1 MFSPAGPMDG
11 GERRA
16 WGSTL
21 ETWGS
26 DWPLLTHWR
35 KVRTGSFGPASSGYF
50 GTKPG
55 TSALLRRGGTYLAR
69 KLGSVASHPR
79 VKAALSI
86 GSPLLDARRAVSAYS
101 VRSRIGMYV
110 SAQMTAPNSVTE
122 RATRRNMP
130 RSRPLAAR
138 KLGSRARW
146 LLEDAG
152 GARNSEVSSFRVAL
166 PKRRI
171 ECLAQLLNLSKV
183 SCSSMSAAHLRDVR
197 EIVVQSVPALFG
209 QANECGPL
217 VRRMRLPCHQL
228 LLLQIF
234 DPS

>member
-1 MFSPAGPMDG
+1 M
-11 GERRA
+11 ERNQERA
-16 WGSTL
+16 HCRVEAEHS
-21 ETWGS
+21 
-26 DWPLLTHWR
+26 R
-35 KVRTGSFGPASSGYF
+35 PASWERCVS
-50 GTKPG
+50 PE
-55 TSALLRRGGTYLAR
+55 SEGGPEYR
-69 KLGSVASHPR
+69 VAF
-79 VKAALSI
+79 
-86 GSPLLDARRAVSAYS
+86 ARRPSS
-101 VRSRIGMYV
+101 SGQCLFRQKQDRHVR
-110 SAQMTAPNSVTE
+110 E
-122 RATRRNMP
+122 RADDRAEQCYRESYPEKHAETSP
-130 RSRPLAAR
+130 IGGPES
-138 KLGSRARW
+138 GEFRARW

-166 PKRRI
+166 PMLRI

-217 VRRMRLPCHQL
+217 VRRMRLPCDQL